1 MNKIIVLNQKSYMEY
16 NEVLNFI
23 NEIKDNIRRDL
34 NVIICPSSIYLPYYK
49 GKYDFKLGSQNV
61 YIKNITGEYT
71 SKSLKSMGVNYV
83 IIGHFERKYYL
94 NEDSNLINLKI
105 KDAINNNL
113 IPIVC
118 LGETKEEKELLRTGD
133 VLIRQLKEYFKDV
146 DVKEDILI
154 AYEPGYSIGTSILP
168 TTSELEEVIKLI
180 KDNIF
185 RKYNCNIK
193 VLYGGSV
200 DETNIEK
207 LNKIKDLDG
216 YLIGK
221 NSSSSAKIIQI
232 MNKID

>member
-34 NVIICPSSIYLPYYK
+34 DVIICPSSIYLPYYK

-118 LGETKEEKELLRTGD
+118 LGETKE
-133 VLIRQLKEYFKDV
+133 
-146 DVKEDILI
+146 
-154 AYEPGYSIGTSILP
+154 
-168 TTSELEEVIKLI
+168 
-180 KDNIF
+180 
-185 RKYNCNIK
+185 
-193 VLYGGSV
+193 
-200 DETNIEK
+200 
-207 LNKIKDLDG
+207 
-216 YLIGK
+216 
-221 NSSSSAKIIQI
+221 
-232 MNKID
+232 

>member
-16 NEVLNFI
+16 NEVLDFI
-23 NEIKDNIRRDL
+23 NNIKDNIRRDL
-34 NVIICPSSIYLPYYK
+34 DVIICPSSIYLPYYK

-71 SKSLKSMGVNYV
+71 SKSLKSMGVSYV
-83 IIGHFERKYYL
+83 LVGHFERKQYL
-94 NEDSNLINLKI
+94 HESNELINLKI
-105 KDAINNNL
+105 KDAINNNI

-118 LGETKEEKELLRTGD
+118 LGETKEEELLKTGD
-133 VLIRQLKEYFKDV
+133 VLIKQLKEYFKDV
-146 DVKEDILI
+146 DVKEDIVI

-200 DETNIEK
+200 DELNIEK

-221 NSSSSAKIIQI
+221 NSSSSANIIQI
-232 MNKID
+232 MDNIV

>member
-34 NVIICPSSIYLPYYK
+34 DVIICPSSIYLPYYK

-133 VLIRQLKEYFKDV
+133 VLIRQLKE
-146 DVKEDILI
+146 DILI

>member
-16 NEVLNFI
+16 NEVLDFI
-23 NEIKDNIRRDL
+23 NNIKDNIRRDL
-34 NVIICPSSIYLPYYK
+34 DVIICPSSIYLPYYK

-83 IIGHFERKYYL
+83 LVGHFERKQYL
-94 NEDSNLINLKI
+94 HESNELINLKI
-105 KDAINNNL
+105 KDAINNNI

-118 LGETKEEKELLRTGD
+118 LGETKEEKELLKTGD
-133 VLIRQLKEYFKDV
+133 VLIKQLKEYFKDV

-232 MNKID
+232 MDKID

>member
-34 NVIICPSSIYLPYYK
+34 DVIICPSSIYLPYYK

-71 SKSLKSMGVNYV
+71 SKSLKLMGVNYV

-133 VLIRQLKEYFKDV
+133 VLIRQLKEYF
-146 DVKEDILI
+146 
-154 AYEPGYSIGTSILP
+154 
-168 TTSELEEVIKLI
+168 
-180 KDNIF
+180 
-185 RKYNCNIK
+185 
-193 VLYGGSV
+193 
-200 DETNIEK
+200 
-207 LNKIKDLDG
+207 
-216 YLIGK
+216 
-221 NSSSSAKIIQI
+221 
-232 MNKID
+232 

>member
-34 NVIICPSSIYLPYYK
+34 DVIICPSSIYLPYYK

-133 VLIRQLKEYFKDV
+133 
-146 DVKEDILI
+146 
-154 AYEPGYSIGTSILP
+154 A
-168 TTSELEEVIKLI
+168 
-180 KDNIF
+180 
-185 RKYNCNIK
+185 
-193 VLYGGSV
+193 
-200 DETNIEK
+200 
-207 LNKIKDLDG
+207 
-216 YLIGK
+216 
-221 NSSSSAKIIQI
+221 
-232 MNKID
+232 